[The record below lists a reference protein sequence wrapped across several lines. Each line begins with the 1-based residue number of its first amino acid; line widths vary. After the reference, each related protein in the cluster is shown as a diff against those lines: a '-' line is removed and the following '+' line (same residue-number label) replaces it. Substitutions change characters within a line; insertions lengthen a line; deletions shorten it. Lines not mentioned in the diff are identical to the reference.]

1 MEYFAFQWHITEAC
15 DQRCKHCYIYALGS
29 HAKFQEMAL
38 EDMVRVIENCQA
50 FCRKAGRLP
59 YFYLTGGDPILH
71 PQFWQLAGL
80 LKERD
85 LPFAILGNP
94 FHLTDDVCQK
104 LRDHGCRKYQLSLDG
119 LRETHDRIR
128 RPGSYDETLAAIPL
142 LRRAGIHVAMMA
154 TVSKWNVQ
162 EIPAL
167 VDVAVE
173 HQADIFAFARYC
185 PSQADRDTTCSPLE
199 YRALL
204 EACWEKFQAYEAAG
218 CPTTFS
224 RKDHLWT
231 LFLYEKGLLHID
243 ETLDPDTIYD
253 GCNCGNCHMTILSDG
268 AVYAC
273 RRMESKV
280 GNALTDDLYDLF
292 TGPAYEAY
300 RQYDQF
306 EKCAKCELLRF
317 CRGCPAVAAG
327 YHGSP
332 YAPDPQCWKEVL

>member
-29 HAKFQEMAL
+29 HAKFQAMAL

-80 LKERD
+80 LKERG

-142 LRRAGIHVAMMA
+142 LRRAGIHVALMA

-204 EACWEKFQAYEAAG
+204 GEVSGLRGRRVPNHFLPKGPPVDPLPLREGPVPHRRDPGPGHHLRRVQLRQL
-218 CPTTFS
+218 PH
-224 RKDHLWT
+224 DHPLRRGSVR
-231 LFLYEKGLLHID
+231 LPPDGEQGGQRPHRRPLRPFHRPGLR
-243 ETLDPDTIYD
+243 
-253 GCNCGNCHMTILSDG
+253 GLSPIRP
-268 AVYAC
+268 V
-273 RRMESKV
+273 
-280 GNALTDDLYDLF
+280 
-292 TGPAYEAY
+292 
-300 RQYDQF
+300 
-306 EKCAKCELLRF
+306 
-317 CRGCPAVAAG
+317 
-327 YHGSP
+327 
-332 YAPDPQCWKEVL
+332 

>member
-29 HAKFQEMAL
+29 HAKFQAMAL
-38 EDMVRVIENCQA
+38 EDMVQVIENCQA
-50 FCRKAGRLP
+50 FCRRAGRLP

-80 LKERD
+80 LKARG

-142 LRRAGIHVAMMA
+142 LQRAGIHVALMA

-204 EACWEKFQAYEAAG
+204 GEVPGLRGRRVPNHLLPKGPPVDPLPLREGPVSHRRDLGPGHHLRRVQLRQLPY
-218 CPTTFS
+218 
-224 RKDHLWT
+224 DHPLRRGGVR
-231 LFLYEKGLLHID
+231 LPPDGEQGGQRPHRRPLRPFHRPGL
-243 ETLDPDTIYD
+243 
-253 GCNCGNCHMTILSDG
+253 
-268 AVYAC
+268 
-273 RRMESKV
+273 
-280 GNALTDDLYDLF
+280 
-292 TGPAYEAY
+292 
-300 RQYDQF
+300 
-306 EKCAKCELLRF
+306 
-317 CRGCPAVAAG
+317 RGLPPIRPV
-327 YHGSP
+327 
-332 YAPDPQCWKEVL
+332 

>member
-15 DQRCKHCYIYALGS
+15 DQRCKHCYIYALGATPS
-29 HAKFQEMAL
+29 SRRWPWRTWSGSSKTARPSA
-38 EDMVRVIENCQA
+38 A
-50 FCRKAGRLP
+50 KAGRLP

-71 PQFWQLAGL
+71 PQFWRLAGL
-80 LKERD
+80 LKEQD

-142 LRRAGIHVAMMA
+142 FAAGGHPRGPDGHR
-154 TVSKWNVQ
+154 VQ
-162 EIPAL
+162 VERPGDPAL

-204 EACWEKFQAYEAAG
+204 EACWEKFQAYEAAR

-231 LFLYEKGLLHID
+231 LLLYEKGLFPID

-292 TGPAYEAY
+292 TGLAYEAY

-306 EKCAKCELLRF
+306 EKVRQ
-317 CRGCPAVAAG
+317 V
-327 YHGSP
+327 
-332 YAPDPQCWKEVL
+332 